1 MTFVGFDSIKRYTET
16 SIDRKAAANYRPI
29 DDSLSFLLIV
39 SHDADKRA
47 IEQDVEFRMP
57 NLEV

>member
-1 MTFVGFDSIKRYTET
+1 
-16 SIDRKAAANYRPI
+16 
-29 DDSLSFLLIV
+29 LLIV

-57 NLEV
+57 NLEF